1 MFNNLCVYG
10 TCENIFGTFRCEC
23 SGGYQLDNTGG
34 NISFQYFFNLNFI
47 EYGKFYKNI
56 MSYRK
61 LHGHK

>member
-34 NISFQYFFNLNFI
+34 NVSFQFFFQF
-47 EYGKFYKNI
+47 KFY
-56 MSYRK
+56 
-61 LHGHK
+61 